1 MTKFAISQPMQGK
14 TQEEIKAERERIKT
28 NFQNEGWEFVETL
41 QETLPADT
49 PHVSLWCLGASLVNM
64 ADCDYVIFLKGW
76 KTARGCRLEHDACE
90 AYGVKTIEID

>member
-1 MTKFAISQPMQGK
+1 MKGK
-14 TQEEIKAERERIKT
+14 TQKEIKAERERIKT

-49 PHVSLWCLGASLVNM
+49 LHVSLWCLGAGLVNM

-76 KTARGCRLEHDACE
+76 KTARGCLLEHAACE